1 MASSSKDKTTE
12 TLLGEP
18 FTLSAVD
25 QTDAP
30 MAGEDGTWCR
40 YTITQGENVI
50 TGYRKGSRTAV
61 TRAVKAIVED
71 LNERRHGRRG
81 RVHLTNSNSARNNA
95 RNNTRSAA
103 R

>member
-1 MASSSKDKTTE
+1 MASKANNKKNESAE
-12 TLLGEP
+12 AMGEP
-18 FTLSAVD
+18 FALSAVD
-25 QTDAP
+25 QTEP
-30 MAGEDGTWCR
+30 PVAGEDGTWCR

-81 RVHLTNSNSARNNA
+81 RVHLTSSSSARSTA
-95 RNNTRSAA
+95 R
-103 R
+103 